1 MNLFPFSLVDSSY
14 DNPFPIITKRS
25 PHLRFSN
32 IMFTLH
38 NNEVN
43 VKRKAQEDTGVYRE
57 ILSRTAI
64 KTIAYV
70 HSATCRYK
78 R

>member
-1 MNLFPFSLVDSSY
+1 
-14 DNPFPIITKRS
+14 
-25 PHLRFSN
+25 
-32 IMFTLH
+32 MFTLH

-43 VKRKAQEDTGVYRE
+43 VKRKAQEDTGVYIE

>member
-1 MNLFPFSLVDSSY
+1 
-14 DNPFPIITKRS
+14 
-25 PHLRFSN
+25 
-32 IMFTLH
+32 MFTSH

-64 KTIAYV
+64 KTIAYE

>member
-1 MNLFPFSLVDSSY
+1 
-14 DNPFPIITKRS
+14 
-25 PHLRFSN
+25 
-32 IMFTLH
+32 MFTSH

-43 VKRKAQEDTGVYRE
+43 VKRKAQEDTGVYRA

-70 HSATCRYK
+70 HSAICRYK